1 MNGKL
6 VQAMPTFIFWVHYDT
21 LKIVRN
27 LISNLRSHVLVALH
41 TTWSKFLYYLIQ
53 VDHYLAKNESFH
65 MKTLF
70 FNQNAQIVPSFILP
84 NLSTKTNSMS
94 FFVTSIS

>member
-41 TTWSKFLYYLIQ
+41 TT
-53 VDHYLAKNESFH
+53 
-65 MKTLF
+65 
-70 FNQNAQIVPSFILP
+70 
-84 NLSTKTNSMS
+84 
-94 FFVTSIS
+94 